1 MKLEIVDFII
11 DIAGLI
17 SWDELDIKVVNF
29 GVDGVSVFQ
38 GMRKG

>member
-11 DIAGLI
+11 DIVGLI